1 MIAEKIWNIDVAYES
16 NIVDVYINFLR
27 KKIDKDYNE
36 KIIKTIRG
44 IGYIINEEV
53 QLEILIKNFIL
64 EIIIPLV
71 LYLYAIS
78 YGKQKDANQIP
89 EKGGFRTKYSTLNIE
104 NWRFVNELA
113 YRVTIKTV
121 KIEIVIVFVSM
132 LSLILRLMN
141 PTLNYVVV
149 VFILLL
155 LHII

>member
-1 MIAEKIWNIDVAYES
+1 M
-16 NIVDVYINFLR
+16 
-27 KKIDKDYNE
+27 
-36 KIIKTIRG
+36 
-44 IGYIINEEV
+44 
-53 QLEILIKNFIL
+53 EILIKNFIL

-78 YGKQKDANQIP
+78 YGKQKDANQVP

-121 KIEIVIVFVSM
+121 KIEIAIVFVSM
-132 LSLILRLMN
+132 LTLILRLMN

-155 LHII
+155 LHIISTIYIQINQIK